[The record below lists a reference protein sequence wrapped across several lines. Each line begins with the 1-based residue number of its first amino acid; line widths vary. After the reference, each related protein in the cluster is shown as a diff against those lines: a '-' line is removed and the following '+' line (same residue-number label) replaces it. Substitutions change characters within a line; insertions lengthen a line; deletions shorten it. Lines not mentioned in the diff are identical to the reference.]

1 MVGVPA
7 PEVVGRQSAL
17 DDAAYSARCTSARR
31 CRPPAQ
37 GLPLAAMRTDLG
49 VAAALAAAITLTIA
63 GVTEPDARAPDALAY
78 LLGLAAA
85 AWVFLRRA
93 YPVGALIGTIA
104 TLLLYYEIGY
114 PAFSPAVALTPTA
127 FFAALAGRAVP
138 AGCILGFAVAF
149 STGWR
154 VLVDEMAL
162 DTVLGTNSLA
172 DVALFAAVIF
182 LGEAVRTRRS
192 WGEEVRV
199 RERLEAA
206 QRAEDER
213 LRIARELHDVM
224 AHTIVGVSVQASVAA
239 DVIDDAPEA
248 AKEALR
254 AIRQQSTEAMA
265 ELRAVV
271 GVLREGEGTAPRT
284 PAPGLDGLDGLVE
297 LTHGAGVEVDL
308 AIDGPARPLPKAID
322 MTAYRIIQESLT
334 NVIRHAGVAAARVH
348 VRYDP
353 GALVLEIADDGTG
366 AATNGTGGGHGL
378 AGMRERAAAVGG
390 ELTAGRAPQ
399 GGFRVRATLPTP

>member
-1 MVGVPA
+1 
-7 PEVVGRQSAL
+7 
-17 DDAAYSARCTSARR
+17 
-31 CRPPAQ
+31 
-37 GLPLAAMRTDLG
+37 MRIDLG

-63 GVTEPDARAPDALAY
+63 GVTEPQAEAPDAVAY

-85 AWVFLRRA
+85 AWVLLRRA
-93 YPVGALIGTIA
+93 SPLGALIGTLL
-104 TLLLYYEIGY
+104 TLVLYYDLGY
-114 PAFSPAVALTPTA
+114 PAFSPAVALAPTA

-138 AGCILGFAVAF
+138 AACILGLAVIF

-154 VLVDEMAL
+154 VLADELPL
-162 DTVLGTNSLA
+162 DTVLGTTSLA
-172 DVALFAAVIF
+172 DVALFAAVIL

-192 WGEEVRV
+192 WGEEVRA

-239 DVIDDAPEA
+239 DVIDDVPEQ

-254 AIRQQSTEAMA
+254 AIRAQTTEAMA

-271 GVLREGEGTAPRT
+271 GVLRAGDGAAPRA
-284 PAPGLDGLDGLVE
+284 PSPGLDGLDGLVE
-297 LTHGAGVEVDL
+297 LTQGAGVAVQLDVDG
-308 AIDGPARPLPKAID
+308 AARPLPKAID
-322 MTAYRIIQESLT
+322 LTAYRIIQESLT

-366 AATNGTGGGHGL
+366 GAVNGTGGHGL
-378 AGMRERAAAVGG
+378 AGMRERAVAVGG
-390 ELTAGRAPQ
+390 ELTAGRAPE
-399 GGFRVRATLPTP
+399 GGFRVRATLPAP